1 MLFSP
6 MKATLKFLIER
17 IESLFVDS
25 IMIELDLNDH
35 KSEFTKVVVL
45 SMCHIYPSIYQTY
58 TLYKLMYFENKIYFL
73 QCDIGGSIIL
83 RIPVLSRQDKNFN
96 LLLNDPDI

>member
-17 IESLFVDS
+17 IEPLFVDS
-25 IMIELDLNDH
+25 VMIELVLNDH
-35 KSEFTKVVVL
+35 RSEFTNVMVL

-58 TLYKLMYFENKIYFL
+58 TLYKPMYFENKKYIF
-73 QCDIGGSIIL
+73 
-83 RIPVLSRQDKNFN
+83 FN
-96 LLLNDPDI
+96 AI